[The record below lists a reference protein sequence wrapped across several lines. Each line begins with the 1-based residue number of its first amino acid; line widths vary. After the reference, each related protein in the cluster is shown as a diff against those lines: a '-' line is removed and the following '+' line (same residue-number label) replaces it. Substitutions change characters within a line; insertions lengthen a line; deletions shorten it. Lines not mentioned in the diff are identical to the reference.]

1 MARERF
7 GGRKRIQSPVRLRE
21 NRRQTLSPMLHHAAL
36 RMTNR
41 NSMRGP
47 QPLTQGR

>member
-1 MARERF
+1 
-7 GGRKRIQSPVRLRE
+7 
-21 NRRQTLSPMLHHAAL
+21 MLHHAAL

-47 QPLTQGR
+47 QPLTQVGNSSEIPDFLSPETAAAAV